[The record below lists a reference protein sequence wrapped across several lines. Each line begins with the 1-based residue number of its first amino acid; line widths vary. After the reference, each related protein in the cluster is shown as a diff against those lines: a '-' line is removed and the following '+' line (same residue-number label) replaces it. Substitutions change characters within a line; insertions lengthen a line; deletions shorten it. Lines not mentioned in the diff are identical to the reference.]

1 MLDVYIMRTT
11 LTLEPEVAEKLKQE
25 ASTTRQSFKKVVNS
39 ALKRGLNLEAPRRRK
54 TFRVKAISS
63 EFAPG
68 VDPLHLNR
76 LADELETD
84 TWLEKQQTAEG

>member
-1 MLDVYIMRTT
+1 MRTT

-39 ALKRGLNLEAPRRRK
+39 ALKRGLALEAPRKRR
-54 TFRVKAISS
+54 TFRVKAHSS
-63 EFAPG
+63 AYASG

-76 LADELETD
+76 LTDELETD
-84 TWLEKQQTAEG
+84 TWIEKQRSSR

>member
-1 MLDVYIMRTT
+1 MMRTT

-25 ASTTRQSFKKVVNS
+25 ASITRQSFKQVVNS
-39 ALKRGLNLEAPRRRK
+39 ALKRGLKLEAPRRRK

-68 VDPLHLNR
+68 IDPLHLNR
-76 LADELETD
+76 LTDELETD
-84 TWLEKQQTAEG
+84 TWIEKQRITE